1 MAHGDPLPRRVA
13 RTVVRAFSSTKQPR
27 ELAEILTAV
36 QAPVTTGRRIVVTS
50 VRGGAGK
57 TAVAALVGSVFAA
70 RRADPVLAVDAE
82 PEFGSL
88 PWRLG
93 VESAMTLPGVAP
105 ALMTASGQNLT
116 SLEQLLPRTTGGLW
130 VVPGGTGQRPQLV
143 RDLTR
148 SLSRLFAVSVLDCT
162 TGMAAP
168 ANNAVLAD
176 AHAVIV
182 VVPATPD
189 GVRTTA
195 DALARLAPGA
205 LQHVVIA
212 LNALHPHGRDA
223 LRNAAARAAFERLG
237 LPVVSVPHDRHVASG
252 APINPGR
259 IGEPTLTEASR
270 LAAWALHR
278 ARQW

>member
-36 QAPVTTGRRIVVTS
+36 QAPVTTGRRIAVTS

-70 RRADPVLAVDAE
+70 RRAEPVLAVDAE

-93 VESAMTLPGVAP
+93 IESAMTLPGAAP

-130 VVPGGTGQRPQLV
+130 VVPGGSGQRPQLV

-148 SLSRLFAVSVLDCT
+148 ALSRLFAVSVLDCT

-212 LNALHPHGRDA
+212 LNSLHPHGRDA
-223 LRNAAARAAFERLG
+223 LRNAPARAAFERLG
-237 LPVVSVPHDRHVASG
+237 LPVVSLPHDRHVASG

-259 IGEPTLTEASR
+259 IAEPTLTEASR
-270 LAAWALHR
+270 LAAWVLHR